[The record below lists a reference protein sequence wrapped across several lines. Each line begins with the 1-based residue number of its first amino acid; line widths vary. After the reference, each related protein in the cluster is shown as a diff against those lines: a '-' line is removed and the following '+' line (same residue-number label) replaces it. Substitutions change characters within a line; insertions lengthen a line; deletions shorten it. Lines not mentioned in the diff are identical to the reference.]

1 MSSLQKALAI
11 VAIVFGIAT
20 VVAGGR
26 VLAGGDPGYVVY
38 LPLLVFNTVMGVAY
52 MAAGGMIWRDRARGQ
67 GAAGGIVVLN
77 LLALAFII
85 YQYRAGSAVAVDSLR
100 AMSFRTVVWLLIFG
114 TLAAMASRARR
125 SA

>member
-67 GAAGGIVVLN
+67 SAAGAILLLN

-100 AMSFRTVVWLLIFG
+100 TMSFRTVVWLLIFG

>member
-67 GAAGGIVVLN
+67 SAAGGIVVLN

>member
-38 LPLLVFNTVMGVAY
+38 LPLLVFNTVMGIAY
-52 MAAGGMIWRDRARGQ
+52 MAAGVMIWRNSARGQ
-67 GAAGGIVVLN
+67 SAAGAILLLN

-114 TLAAMASRARR
+114 GLAAMASRARR